1 MEVSNQLII
10 LGHVHNYTRCDAK
23 VATREGRETTCGYRI
38 IPELTIW
45 EEDQYVILFRR
56 EPIWE
61 LLMVPYPNHYDN
73 ETYII
78 ETLFWKD
85 LLAIKQRLGF
95 YSVSLNYGT
104 WETQQS

>member
-1 MEVSNQLII
+1 MEVSNQLIL
-10 LGHVHNYTRCDAK
+10 LGRAHYYTRCDAK
-23 VATREGRETTCGYRI
+23 VATLDGREMTCGYHI
-38 IPELTIW
+38 LPELTIW